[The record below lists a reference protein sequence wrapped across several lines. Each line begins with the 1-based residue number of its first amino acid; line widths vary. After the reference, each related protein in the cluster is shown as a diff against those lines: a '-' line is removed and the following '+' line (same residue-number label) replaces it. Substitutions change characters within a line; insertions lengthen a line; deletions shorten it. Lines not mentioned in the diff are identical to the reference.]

1 MKGSIGTA
9 TYLSYTRPYW
19 GKVITRLNYIE
30 KLSPQAK
37 VRYKA
42 INLYSS
48 GNYSIGQICEIF
60 EVNRSTFYRWRKRYT
75 PGRVQSLE
83 DRSRRPHKVRSKV
96 VRNHQVEQQVCQ
108 IRRKYP
114 YFGKEKIKRILERD
128 YGINISVSSVGR
140 ILTQYRSILPKVKM
154 QIKRIK
160 TLKKKRTRI
169 AQVKKDMKGI
179 ISEWLQI
186 DTIELNLR
194 FTKIF
199 LFSAVDPLSKLYY
212 LRAYHRATSF
222 NARDFLF
229 RLTYLHN
236 HKIKYL
242 QIDNGS
248 EWEKHFAKEVERR
261 KITLVYNYP
270 KSPKMNA
277 FIERVNGTVQTE
289 YLDRFYEETNVGK
302 INEILYDC
310 LIEYNFYRPHRS
322 LNLLTP
328 IEYCSKL
335 LNNKDPSMLQMYW
348 TQTVIDKSLKK

>member
-1 MKGSIGTA
+1 
-9 TYLSYTRPYW
+9 
-19 GKVITRLNYIE
+19 
-30 KLSPQAK
+30 
-37 VRYKA
+37 
-42 INLYSS
+42 
-48 GNYSIGQICEIF
+48 
-60 EVNRSTFYRWRKRYT
+60 
-75 PGRVQSLE
+75 
-83 DRSRRPHKVRSKV
+83 
-96 VRNHQVEQQVCQ
+96 
-108 IRRKYP
+108 
-114 YFGKEKIKRILERD
+114 
-128 YGINISVSSVGR
+128 
-140 ILTQYRSILPKVKM
+140 M
-154 QIKRIK
+154 QNKRIK
-160 TLKKKRTRI
+160 TLKKKRIRI
-169 AQVKKDMKGI
+169 AQVKKDMKGV

-194 FTKIF
+194 FTKVF

-212 LRAYHRATSF
+212 LRAYHRATSL

-229 RLTYLHN
+229 WLTYLHDD
-236 HKIKYL
+236 KIKYL

-248 EWEKHFAKEVERR
+248 EWEKYFVKEVEKR

-289 YLDRFYEETNVGK
+289 YLDRFYEETSVSK

-335 LNNKDPSMLQMYW
+335 NNRDVSMVQMYW
-348 TQTVIDKSLKK
+348 TQTRSLHFENNFVS

>member
-9 TYLSYTRPYW
+9 TYLSYSRPYW
-19 GKVITRLNYIE
+19 GKSIAKLNYID
-30 KLSPQAK
+30 KLSPEAK

-42 INLYSS
+42 INLFSS
-48 GNYSIGQICEIF
+48 GDYFLKQIGEIF
-60 EVNRSTFYRWRKRYT
+60 EINRSTFYRWRKKYK
-75 PGRVQSLE
+75 PNRVQILE
-83 DRSRRPHKVRSKV
+83 DRSRRPHKVRIKV
-96 VRNHQVEQQVCQ
+96 VRNHSVEQQVCQ

-114 YFGKEKIKRILERD
+114 YFGKEKIKRILKRD
-128 YGINISVSSVGR
+128 YKINISVSSVGR
-140 ILTQYRSILPKVKM
+140 ILTQYRSILPKVKV
-154 QIKRIK
+154 QTKRIR
-160 TLKKKRTRI
+160 TLKKKRIRL
-169 AQVKKDMKGI
+169 AQVKKDMKRM

-194 FTKIF
+194 FNKIF
-199 LFSAVDPLSKLYY
+199 LFSAVDPLSRLYY
-212 LRAYHRATSF
+212 LRAYQRASSL

-229 RLTYLHN
+229 RLTYLH
-236 HKIKYL
+236 HDRIKYL

-248 EWEKHFAKEVERR
+248 EWEKYFIQEVEKRE
-261 KITLVYNYP
+261 ITLVYNYP

-277 FIERVNGTVQTE
+277 FVERVNGTVQSE
-289 YLDRFYEETNVGK
+289 YIDKFYEETSVSK

-335 LNNKDPSMLQMYW
+335 LNSKDPSMVQMYW
-348 TQTVIDKSLKK
+348 TQTLSLKIF

>member
-9 TYLSYTRPYW
+9 TYLSYIRPYW
-19 GKVITRLNYIE
+19 GKSIAKLNYID
-30 KLSPQAK
+30 KLSPEAK

-42 INLYSS
+42 INLYNSRD
-48 GNYSIGQICEIF
+48 YSLGQICEIF
-60 EVNRSTFYRWRKRYT
+60 EINRSTFYRWRKKYIPSRI
-75 PGRVQSLE
+75 QSLE
-83 DRSRRPHKVRSKV
+83 DQSRKPHKLRSKV
-96 VRNHQVEQQVCQ
+96 VRNHQVEKQVCQ

-140 ILTQYRSILPKVKM
+140 ILTQYRSVLPKVKI
-154 QIKRIK
+154 QTKRIR
-160 TLKKKRTRI
+160 TLKKKRTRL

-199 LFSAVDPLSKLYY
+199 LFSAVDPLSRLYY
-212 LRAYHRATSF
+212 VRAYERATSL

-229 RLTYLHN
+229 RLTYLHQDR
-236 HKIKYL
+236 IKYL

-248 EWEKHFAKEVERR
+248 EWEKYFSKEVEKRE
-261 KITLVYNYP
+261 ITLVYNYP
-270 KSPKMNA
+270 KSPQMNA
-277 FIERVNGTVQTE
+277 FVERVNGTVQSE
-289 YLDRFYEETNVGK
+289 YLDRFYEETSVSK

-335 LNNKDPSMLQMYW
+335 NNRDAEMVQMYW
-348 TQTVIDKSLKK
+348 TQTLSLL

>member
-9 TYLSYTRPYW
+9 TYLAYTRPYW
-19 GKVITRLNYIE
+19 GKVITKLNYID

-37 VRYKA
+37 LKYKA

-48 GNYSIGQICEIF
+48 GDYSIGQIVEIF
-60 EVNRSTFYRWRKRYT
+60 EINRSTFYRWRKKYI
-75 PGRVQSLE
+75 PSRVQSLE
-83 DRSRRPHKVRSKV
+83 NRSRRPHQVRCKV
-96 VRNHQVEQQVCQ
+96 VRNQQVEMQVCQ
-108 IRRKYP
+108 TRRKYP

-128 YGINISVSSVGR
+128 YKINISVSSVGR
-140 ILTQYRSILPKVKM
+140 ILTQYRSVLPKVKM

-160 TLKKKRTRI
+160 TLKKERI
-169 AQVKKDMKGI
+169 RLAQVKKDMKGI
-179 ISEWLQI
+179 VSEWIQI

-212 LRAYHRATSF
+212 VRAYQRATSF

-229 RLTYLHN
+229 RLTYLHQDS
-236 HKIKYL
+236 IKYL

-248 EWEKHFAKEVERR
+248 EWEKHFVQEVEKR

-277 FIERVNGTVQTE
+277 FIERVNGTVQSE

-310 LIEYNFYRPHRS
+310 LIEYNFCRPHRS

-348 TQTVIDKSLKK
+348 TQTLN